1 MEFFGH
7 RRAADDRT
15 ALEHRNRKACLSQIT
30 GAYKPIVAAADD
42 DCVEASGGRGH
53 PVVPAGA
60 ASPCSPTM
68 TDPGKDQTQR
78 KVLLLILAH
87 ACGDRRKSAIGIGN
101 FAGDGTVQ
109 VRK

>member
-15 ALEHRNRKACLSQIT
+15 ALEHRNRKACLGQIAGT
-30 GAYKPIVAAADD
+30 YEPIVAAADD
-42 DCVEASGGRGH
+42 DGVEASGGHRH

-60 ASPCSPTM
+60 ASPCSRTM
-68 TDPGKDQTQR
+68 ADPGKDQTQR
-78 KVLLLILAH
+78 NVVLLLLVH

-101 FAGDGTVQ
+101 FAGDGTGQ
-109 VRK
+109 VGK